1 MRTLASEHLPQSV
14 LDSWAL
20 KKTIDV
26 EVPLYNERL
35 SGRAPLTNSTKPIT
49 KYIERKAD
57 ERLQSQPSYS
67 LIPHSVFSTVL
78 QSVLPQTLGAE
89 QSNSRRQIQ
98 LSHRSKSKREA
109 TSPTHAQ
116 NLQSDARR
124 YSQEGED
131 VASGGIS
138 ASPDIH
144 GAVGLTPP

>member
-1 MRTLASEHLPQSV
+1 MMRTLASEHLPQSV

-78 QSVLPQTLGAE
+78 
-89 QSNSRRQIQ
+89 
-98 LSHRSKSKREA
+98 
-109 TSPTHAQ
+109 
-116 NLQSDARR
+116 
-124 YSQEGED
+124 
-131 VASGGIS
+131 
-138 ASPDIH
+138 
-144 GAVGLTPP
+144 